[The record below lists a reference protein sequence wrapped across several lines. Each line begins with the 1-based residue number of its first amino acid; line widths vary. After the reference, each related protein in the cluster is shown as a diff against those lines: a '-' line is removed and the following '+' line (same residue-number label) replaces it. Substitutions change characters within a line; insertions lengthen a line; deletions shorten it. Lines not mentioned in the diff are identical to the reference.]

1 MILGLVSLSTY
12 TVIHVAICFAAI
24 LTGLVVVFGMI
35 GGKRLDGWTF
45 WFLFMTALTNLT
57 GFGFPF
63 DHLLPS
69 HFLGILSLAVM
80 LVAIVARYAF
90 GMQGAWRGL
99 YVAGATAA
107 LWTNMFAL
115 VAQSFGKIPAL
126 TALAPTQS
134 EPPFLISEV
143 VMLAIFVALEFVAA
157 RKFHPQPAV

>member
-1 MILGLVSLSTY
+1 MILGLFSLSSY
-12 TVIHVAICFAAI
+12 TILHVVICFLAI

-35 GGKRLDGWTF
+35 ANKRLDSWTF

-69 HFLGILSLAVM
+69 HFLAILSLAVM
-80 LVAIVARYAF
+80 LVAVIARYAF

-134 EPPFLISEV
+134 EPPFFIAEV
-143 VMLAIFVALEFVAA
+143 AMLAIFVVLGFVAA